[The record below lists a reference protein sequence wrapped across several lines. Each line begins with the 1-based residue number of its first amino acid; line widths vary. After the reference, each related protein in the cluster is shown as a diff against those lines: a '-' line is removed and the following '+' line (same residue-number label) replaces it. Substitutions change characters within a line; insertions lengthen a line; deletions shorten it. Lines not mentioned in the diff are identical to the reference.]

1 MKKNTK
7 VVSVRVAEKDYDVLL
22 KNAEN
27 EKTSLNNFVK
37 KTLLDFSN
45 SRKNSDDKFIK
56 KLKDVFLQKDDL
68 KNIETELSKIEKEIK
83 NLVSAFFKIANI
95 ANSDESKKTETAPTP
110 EAKDVKN
117 IVDNLLKKS
126 N

>member
-27 EKTSLNNFVK
+27 DKTSLNNFVK
-37 KTLLDFSN
+37 KMLLDFSN
-45 SRKNSDDKFIK
+45 SSKNSDDKFIK

-95 ANSDESKKTETAPTP
+95 ANSDELKKTETAPPP
-110 EAKDVKN
+110 ETKDVKN

>member
-83 NLVSAFFKIANI
+83 NIVSVFFKIANI
-95 ANSDESKKTETAPTP
+95 ANSESQKETETAPTP
-110 EAKDVKN
+110 EAKDIKN

>member
-7 VVSVRVAEKDYDVLL
+7 VLSVRVAEKDYDVLL

-27 EKTSLNNFVK
+27 DKTSLNNFVK

-45 SRKNSDDKFIK
+45 SSKNSDDKFIK

-83 NLVSAFFKIANI
+83 NLVSTFFKIANI
-95 ANSDESKKTETAPTP
+95 ANSDEPKKTETAPPP